1 MAAAEHTNPDA
12 DSRFVPV
19 CGSDAM
25 GPGESRLVSVDGTEI
40 ALFNVRGRYF
50 AIENLCPHSGG
61 PLVEG
66 TLDGTRIICSW
77 HYATFD
83 LETGESL
90 DSISRH
96 DVGTFPVRVSDDRIW
111 VGVPEESAEGAT

>member
-1 MAAAEHTNPDA
+1 LAVDDHTIFDA
-12 DSRFVPV
+12 GERFVAV
-19 CGSDAM
+19 CGT
-25 GPGESRLVSVDGTEI
+25 GEVPPGGSRLVHLEGREI
-40 ALFNVRGRYF
+40 ALFNVEGTFY

-83 LETGESL
+83 LGTGESL
-90 DSISRH
+90 DSISRW
-96 DVGTFPVRVSDDRIW
+96 DADTFPVKVREGRVCI
-111 VGVPEESAEGAT
+111 GVPNASPEVSS